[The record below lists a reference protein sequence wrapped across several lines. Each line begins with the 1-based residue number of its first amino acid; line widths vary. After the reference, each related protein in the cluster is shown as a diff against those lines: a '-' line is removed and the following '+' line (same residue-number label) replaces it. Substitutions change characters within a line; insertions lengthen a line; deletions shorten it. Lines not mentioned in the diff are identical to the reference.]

1 MTGSVKRRLVLGT
14 AIAGVSALLL
24 SSCAEFRVERQGK
37 DFGDALC
44 DVKNADNK
52 EEVQKALQDAKE
64 QLDDA
69 ARIAGRPVSE
79 DVKDVN
85 ENLADLAAHVIDN
98 QPTLVQQ
105 DIAAIRRNVEA
116 AVSGANG
123 TVQRFY
129 EGTVEGL
136 GKCSD

>member
-1 MTGSVKRRLVLGT
+1 MTGSVRRKLVLGA
-14 AIAGVSALLL
+14 AIAGVSALFL
-24 SSCAEFRVERQGK
+24 SSCAEYRVERQGK
-37 DFGDALC
+37 VFGEALC
-44 DVKNADNK
+44 DVKDADNK
-52 EEVQKALQDAKE
+52 DAVQKALQDAKA

-69 ARIAGRPVSE
+69 VRIAGRPIGE
-79 DVKDVN
+79 DVNDVE
-85 ENLADLAAHVIDN
+85 ENLNDLAKHVVDN
-98 QPTLVQQ
+98 QPNLVQQ

-116 AVSGANG
+116 AVSGADG

>member
-1 MTGSVKRRLVLGT
+1 VTGSVKRRLVLGT

-24 SSCAEFRVERQGK
+24 SSCAEYRVERQGK
-37 DFGDALC
+37 DFGQALC

-52 EEVQKALQDAKE
+52 EDVQKALQDAKE

-69 ARIAGRPVSE
+69 ARIAGRPVGE

-85 ENLADLAAHVIDN
+85 ENLDDLAGHVVDN
-98 QPTLVQQ
+98 QPNLVQQ

-123 TVQRFY
+123 AAQRFY

-136 GKCSD
+136 GRCSD